1 MLKHT
6 INLQNKMNLSPINSK
21 MNVMKEPKHDN
32 DYHELLG
39 RLERANESLAFLKNN
54 KEICVRD
61 LHK

>member
-1 MLKHT
+1 
-6 INLQNKMNLSPINSK
+6 MNLSPINSK